1 MFLMMAILMAQQV
14 KNPHAMQETLETLV
28 WSLGGED
35 PLEKE
40 MATHSSIFAWEI
52 AWTEEPD
59 RLQSKALGR
68 VRHYRAIK
76 HILTR
81 VRWYLIVVL
90 ICISLII
97 SDIEH
102 LFMCLLAFYMPS
114 LERCLFRSSAQFLIG
129 LGFFLQYWVAWVVC
143 VFWRLIP
150 CQLLCLQIFAPILR
164 VVFSSCL
171 WFSLLCKSF

>member
-1 MFLMMAILMAQQV
+1 MFLMMAIQMAQQV

-59 RLQSKALGR
+59 RLQSKALRR
-68 VRHYRAIK
+68 VRHYRATK

-90 ICISLII
+90 TCISLII
-97 SDIEH
+97 SNAQH
-102 LFMCLLAFYMPS
+102 FVYWPS
-114 LERCLFRSSAQFLIG
+114 ICFFWRNFSLVFCPFFDWVLCFLI
-129 LGFFLQYWVAWVVC
+129 LSYIWTVC
-143 VFWRLIP
+143 IFWRWTL
-150 CQLLCLQIFAPILR
+150 CRLLHLQIFFPILR

-171 WFSLLCKSF
+171 

>member
-28 WSLGGED
+28 WSLSED
-35 PLEKE
+35 PLKKE

-90 ICISLII
+90 ICISLIM
-97 SDIEH
+97 SDVEH
-102 LFMCLLAFYMPS
+102 PFMCLLEICMSS
-114 LERCLFRSSAQFLIG
+114 LEKCLFRFSAHFFNWAICVSDTDLYELLIYFG
-129 LGFFLQYWVAWVVC
+129 D
-143 VFWRLIP
+143 
-150 CQLLCLQIFAPILR
+150 
-164 VVFSSCL
+164 
-171 WFSLLCKSF
+171 